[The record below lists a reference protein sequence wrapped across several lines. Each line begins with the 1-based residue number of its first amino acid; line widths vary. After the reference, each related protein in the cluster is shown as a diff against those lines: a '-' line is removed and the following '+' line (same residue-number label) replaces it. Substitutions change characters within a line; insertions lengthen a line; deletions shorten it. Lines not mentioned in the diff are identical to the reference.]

1 VTNTIKPGQSFLKT
15 PSGLVIAV
23 SLISGLFFIFFAN
36 VSYATCV
43 EPDWSTI
50 VSPCTD
56 ACNKLPEGRTACQN
70 NCFSKY
76 WEAEKEYKACKKA
89 EEQQAEQKKLEEQK
103 LLERQK
109 AAQEKRLREEQQVRE
124 QEEKA
129 VSLIS
134 GTVKLF
140 KGKVDLIRDE
150 KISEIASGLTVRPG
164 DTIRTGSDSTIK
176 LESLDGVVQIGEETT
191 LKFIDLKAKP
201 PPPPEEISKENL
213 GTIEKKIELLVG
225 KIRIWLKKFK
235 GRYEVRTPVAV
246 LGVRGTDFVVEHD
259 PATNITTIYLNE
271 GTLEV
276 QNTKGET
283 FALTAGETM
292 IVDSSGKTEK
302 SELKKDKWDSLLSA
316 IETGKESVPSE
327 GKQTVSP
334 EKEKLKKMTYLS
346 LILVI
351 LLIIGGIFSSILK
364 RKKPKEAPETQLTE
378 QQKLVIAE
386 HQRWVKGLTKK
397 IQIFALTLAAIVVVV
412 GVFSSLGKIK
422 VPKIGPTITTQP
434 TIGKVP
440 SAYSVNY
447 NMISPGQQGTWKE
460 SVSGNSKKME
470 IETKQ
475 VLTSIYILGEK
486 YYSCT
491 KIFGQWSCMEI
502 SEPTYKPSSDPTA
515 YSKEKPVFIGT
526 KNIANRVANCYTIS
540 VGTICLDKE
549 TNILLESRTKT
560 EAGEFLL
567 TATSLNLNPP
577 SQGEFILPAKPQ
589 KTPTFTP

>member
-1 VTNTIKPGQSFLKT
+1 VTITTKPGQGFLKT
-15 PSGLVIAV
+15 PLGLIIAIIVSGL
-23 SLISGLFFIFFAN
+23 SFFIFVNSTFA
-36 VSYATCV
+36 ACK
-43 EPDWSTI
+43 EPSMEERSKCYESCKSIRDLFQRS
-50 VSPCTD
+50 D
-56 ACNKLPEGRTACQN
+56 CQN
-70 NCFSKY
+70 ACDSNYNKA
-76 WEAEKEYKACKKA
+76 WKEYKKCK
-89 EEQQAEQKKLEEQK
+89 EEEQK
-103 LLERQK
+103 LLEQQK
-109 AAQEKRLREEQQVRE
+109 AAEEEKLQKEQKIRE

-134 GTVKLF
+134 GTVKFF

-150 KISEIASGLTVRPG
+150 KISEITSGLTVRPG

-176 LESLDGVVQIGEETT
+176 LESLDGVVQIGKDTT
-191 LKFIDLKAKP
+191 LKFISLKAKP
-201 PPPPEEISKENL
+201 PPPPEEISEENL
-213 GTIEKKIELLVG
+213 ETIEKKIELLVG

-235 GRYEVRTPVAV
+235 GKYEVRTPTAV
-246 LGVRGTDFVVEHD
+246 LGVRGTDFVVEHN
-259 PATNITTIYLNE
+259 PETNITTIYLNE

-283 FALTAGETM
+283 LALNAGETM
-292 IVDSSGKTEK
+292 TVDSSGKTEK
-302 SELKKDKWDSLLSA
+302 SELKKDKWDSLVST
-316 IETGKESVPSE
+316 IETGKESMPSE

-346 LILVI
+346 LIFVI

-364 RKKPKEAPETQLTE
+364 RKKPKEAPKETQLTE
-378 QQKLVIAE
+378 YQKLVIAE
-386 HQRWVKGLTKK
+386 HQKWVKGLTKK
-397 IQIFALTLAAIVVVV
+397 IQIFALILAAIVIVV

-422 VPKIGPTITTQP
+422 IPKIGPTITTQP
-434 TIGKVP
+434 TIGKAP

-460 SVSGNSKKME
+460 SVSGNSKKIE

-475 VLTSIYILGEK
+475 ILTSVYILGEN

-491 KIFGQWSCMEI
+491 KIFGQWSCMAI

-526 KNIANRVANCYTIS
+526 KNIANRVVNCYTIS

-549 TNILLESRTKT
+549 TNILLESRTQT

-577 SQGEFILPAKPQ
+577 SQEEFILPVRPQ